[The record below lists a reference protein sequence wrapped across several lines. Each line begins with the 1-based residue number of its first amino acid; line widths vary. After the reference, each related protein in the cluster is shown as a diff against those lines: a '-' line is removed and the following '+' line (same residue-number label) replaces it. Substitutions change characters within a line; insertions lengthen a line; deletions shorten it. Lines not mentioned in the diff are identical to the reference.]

1 MKFEKTRVYTAL
13 NAEELPIGSVCIYA
27 DALRELRKRVQTDSS
42 EYKQVLTGLH
52 DDSYTARFMTA
63 EYFYALAY
71 LIEPPAKQKYK
82 PFESVKEAM
91 EAIKKHGGWIK
102 QKNSGMQFIVYAK
115 DIGLIRIADGWYT
128 MQELFERFVFADD
141 GSPCGELV
149 EE

>member
-82 PFESVKEAM
+82 PFESVKEAV

-102 QKNSGMQFIVYAK
+102 YKVSGRSSLVFAYDEETITIS
-115 DIGLIRIADGWYT
+115 DD
-128 MQELFERFVFADD
+128 ELDTNTLFLTYVFADD
-141 GSPCGELV
+141 GSPCGKLEV
-149 EE
+149 